1 MYVCMY
7 LCCWLITLC
16 CHCTALFPLQSRNL
30 GPGTYRLDLGVFD
43 SKSVSERAK
52 GPGWKRAYDSV
63 QLATIPHMLY
73 KEQWEQKRL
82 LEEKRGPGVYDTKDL
97 VDVLSSRPSS
107 KLGVCSTRVPRFRI
121 ESQVCSVRV
130 CVRVYCTCTE
140 VALDFALVVV
150 FPSQLVEIH
159 HTHYP
164 SLDASCTSGIQLGIY
179 MCICLALHN
188 MRTYPTSFWMC
199 VCVCTA
205 VSRHH
210 SRPWVLWQGRRP
222 LVPIGGKVSEV
233 PRHRGDAGQWR
244 GGPQETAH
252 HCKWEGQGM
261 HGEDSV

>member
-1 MYVCMY
+1 MY

-97 VDVLSSRPSS
+97 VDVLNSRPSS
-107 KLGVCSTRVPRFRI
+107 KLDVCSTRVPRFRI

-130 CVRVYCTCTE
+130 C
-140 VALDFALVVV
+140 
-150 FPSQLVEIH
+150 
-159 HTHYP
+159 
-164 SLDASCTSGIQLGIY
+164 AS
-179 MCICLALHN
+179 
-188 MRTYPTSFWMC
+188 
-199 VCVCTA
+199 VCVCACT
-205 VSRHH
+205 
-210 SRPWVLWQGRRP
+210 VLAQRWLWTLHLWGCF
-222 LVPIGGKVSEV
+222 LLN
-233 PRHRGDAGQWR
+233 
-244 GGPQETAH
+244 
-252 HCKWEGQGM
+252 
-261 HGEDSV
+261 